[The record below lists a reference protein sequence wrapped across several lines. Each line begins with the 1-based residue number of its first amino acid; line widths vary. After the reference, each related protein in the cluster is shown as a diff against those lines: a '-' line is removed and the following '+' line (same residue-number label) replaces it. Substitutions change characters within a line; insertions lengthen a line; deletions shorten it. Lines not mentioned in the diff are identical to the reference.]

1 QRMEVAYAKLKTA
14 RQNAFGDGL
23 GRKDMAIL
31 EAELS
36 LAQSELDFAKLQ
48 YSKVIVRASRDGV
61 AVFDKKTDWQGRPVS
76 VGERVIEIADTGHVE
91 AKVDLAVSDA
101 IVLNTGASVRL
112 FLDANPL
119 TPLEGEVTSAGYR
132 AVALEGGAMVFDV
145 RADLSDG
152 LERLP
157 RIGARG
163 TAQIYGETVS
173 LGFYLFRR
181 PISALRQ
188 WMGL

>member
-1 QRMEVAYAKLKTA
+1 M
-14 RQNAFGDGL
+14 
-23 GRKDMAIL
+23 
-31 EAELS
+31 
-36 LAQSELDFAKLQ
+36 
-48 YSKVIVRASRDGV
+48 
-61 AVFDKKTDWQGRPVS
+61 
-76 VGERVIEIADTGHVE
+76 
-91 AKVDLAVSDA
+91 
-101 IVLNTGASVRL
+101 LNTGASVRL

-119 TPLEGEVTSAGYR
+119 TPLEGEVTSAGDR